1 VSRFVADC
9 FVIPYHESVSVLFA
23 EHPPLGV
30 DTTRLT
36 HSLKREFGGSE
47 AELRVVSR
55 QVSDLVDSGQAV
67 SDRGQELTVE
77 EVVGHLQDAPDDAD
91 LVERWNWWMGALD
104 VAYGGYERFSVRFV
118 RDEPGVNT

>member
-1 VSRFVADC
+1 M
-9 FVIPYHESVSVLFA
+9 
-23 EHPPLGV
+23 

-36 HSLKREFGGSE
+36 HTLSAEFGGSE
-47 AELRVVSR
+47 AELRVVTR
-55 QVSDLVDSGQAV
+55 QARDLVDSGKAV
-67 SDRGQELTVE
+67 SDRGAELAVE
-77 EVVGHLQDAPDDAD
+77 EIVSHLQDAPDDSD

>member
-1 VSRFVADC
+1 M
-9 FVIPYHESVSVLFA
+9 
-23 EHPPLGV
+23 

-77 EVVGHLQDAPDDAD
+77 EVVGNLQDAPDDAD

>member
-1 VSRFVADC
+1 
-9 FVIPYHESVSVLFA
+9 
-23 EHPPLGV
+23 V

-36 HSLKREFGGSE
+36 HTLSAEFGGSE
-47 AELRVVSR
+47 AELRVVTR
-55 QVSDLVDSGQAV
+55 QIMDLVDSGKTV
-67 SDRGQELTVE
+67 SDRGAELTVE
-77 EVVGHLQDAPDDAD
+77 EIVSHLQDAPDGSD